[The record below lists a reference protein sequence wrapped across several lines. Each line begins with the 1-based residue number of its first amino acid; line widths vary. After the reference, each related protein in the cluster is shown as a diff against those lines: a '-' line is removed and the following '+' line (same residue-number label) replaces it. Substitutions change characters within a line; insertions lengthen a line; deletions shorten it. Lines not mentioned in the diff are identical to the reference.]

1 MSFRSRQRGKT
12 IRVLGALLLLGPMV
26 SAVRAQ
32 SSALQ
37 EVFEQAKAAVNL
49 DTVRQ
54 PFADDPEKGGSG
66 AAPPALD
73 EQGRSPGGSGPQP
86 EQAAEFLPP
95 PRVGGKLPLAGATG
109 DKVQMIKATDGRIKT
124 LRVRDTS
131 LSQVLSLLA
140 QTYDLNIVASNDID
154 ALISITLNDVPLEEA
169 LTAILSVA
177 NYTWVKRNDIILITS
192 LVDAANLPPDV
203 QGRQIQVFDLDFA
216 SATVV
221 AEAVTSF
228 LSPLGKVS
236 VHSSDPANNRL
247 TQERIIVEDL
257 PASLARIADFIYQVD
272 QPPRQVLIEAHVLQV
287 NLDDTCRCG
296 VNLDQIVRLSHADLT
311 IKTGGFA
318 NEAAPQAFLAT
329 LEGGDLGAVLEALQT
344 TTDTKSLGSPKLLV
358 LNEQEARI
366 QVGEQLGFKVT
377 TTTETSTLESVQ
389 FLDVGVVLNIIP
401 RISRDGRVLLHV
413 KPEVSSG
420 QVNPETGLPEEET
433 TELETDVM
441 LEDGQGMVIGGL
453 IKESDSVTQSKVPYL
468 GDVKSVGWLFRRS
481 EVTKTRVEIIIA
493 LVPRI
498 QPYDCQWASFE
509 QGELVKSGVPLFHGP
524 LCRTDRPWDPVM
536 PDGKRVSKPLNPMRH
551 HRRPRGYYHDL
562 GPQYVVPPYPLPEQS
577 LDGAPCERPQSSRLR
592 RNGETFTDEVLP
604 MPELGDWPSQDVE
617 IITDQVQ

>member
-12 IRVLGALLLLGPMV
+12 IRVLCALLALGPMLT
-26 SAVRAQ
+26 AVQAQ
-32 SSALQ
+32 SSRLQ
-37 EVFEQAKAAVNL
+37 EIFEQAKAAVNL
-49 DTVRQ
+49 DKVRQ
-54 PFADDPEKGGSG
+54 PFADDPENVENE
-66 AAPPALD
+66 AA
-73 EQGRSPGGSGPQP
+73 P
-86 EQAAEFLPP
+86 EQAGEFLPP
-95 PRVGGKLPLAGATG
+95 PRLEGKLPLVGATS
-109 DKVQMIKATDGRIKT
+109 DKVQIVKSTNGRIKT

-154 ALISITLNDVPLEEA
+154 ALISITLSDVPLEEA

-192 LVDAANLPPDV
+192 LIDAANLPADV
-203 QGRQIQVFDLDFA
+203 QGRQIQVFELDFA
-216 SATVV
+216 SAAVV
-221 AEAVTSF
+221 AEAVTGF

-236 VHSSDPANNRL
+236 VHSSDSANNRL
-247 TQERIIVEDL
+247 TQERIVVEDL
-257 PASLARIADFIYQVD
+257 PPTLARIADFIYQVD

-296 VNLDQIVRLSHADLT
+296 VNLDAIVRLSHANLNIST
-311 IKTGGFA
+311 SGFA
-318 NEAAPQAFLAT
+318 NDAAPQAFLAT
-329 LEGGDLGAVLEALQT
+329 LEGGDLGGVLEALQT

-389 FLDVGVVLNIIP
+389 FLDVGVVLSIIP
-401 RISRDGRVLLHV
+401 RITRDGRVLLHV

-441 LEDGQGMVIGGL
+441 LKDGQGMVIGGL
-453 IKESDSVTQSKVPYL
+453 IKESDSITQSKVPYL

-498 QPYDCQWASFE
+498 QPYDCQWAAFE
-509 QGELVKSGVPLFHGP
+509 QGELVKAGVPLFHGP
-524 LCRTDRPWDPVM
+524 LHRTDRPWDPVL
-536 PDGKRVSKPLNPMRH
+536 PDGKRVTKPLNPMH
-551 HRRPRGYYHDL
+551 HRRRPRGYYHHL

-577 LDGAPCERPQSSRLR
+577 LDSRPFEGRPSIGPR
-592 RNGETFTDEVLP
+592 RHGDTRTDEVLP
-604 MPELGDWPSQDVE
+604 MPEFGDWPSQEVD
-617 IITDQVQ
+617 IISDQVQ